1 MFKYFNVFKTVYE
14 TMNFS
19 KAAEQLFISQS
30 TVSQQIKLLEEEL
43 GVELFIRQGKRKI
56 FPTLAAEKYYQDG
69 IRIWESIEHLKD
81 TIKSNSD
88 KIECKIAVS
97 NTIAETVI
105 ADIFEYLN
113 QKEYFNNLNISIRMT
128 NSTKI
133 SEGMKNHYFDFG
145 FVEKP
150 ITTKD
155 INRTTFFNDELV
167 FAGNFNDDL
176 WLEREEGSG
185 VRHFTEEFWK
195 LQNIKPK
202 NIVTIQNNELII
214 QFLQKGIGK
223 TVISKS
229 VLQNK
234 IPYQRIN
241 NNFIRNFYFL
251 SQNSYAYNELNQLK
265 SDIEKFIK
273 KSS

>member
-1 MFKYFNVFKTVYE
+1 MFKYFNIFKTVYE

-69 IRIWESIEHLKD
+69 IRIWENIEHLKE
-81 TIKSNSD
+81 TIKNNND

-97 NTIAETVI
+97 NTIAETII
-105 ADIFEYLN
+105 ADIFEYIN
-113 QKEYFNNLNISIRMT
+113 HQKYFNNLNISIEMT
-128 NSTKI
+128 NSTRI
-133 SEGMKNHYFDFG
+133 SEGMKNHHYDFG

-150 ITTKD
+150 ITTQE
-155 INRTTFFNDELV
+155 IHRVPFFSDELV
-167 FAGNFNDDL
+167 FAGNLEDSL

-202 NIVTIQNNELII
+202 NVVTIQNNELIL
-214 QFLQKGIGK
+214 QFLKKGIGK

-229 VLQNK
+229 ILEDK
-234 IPYQRIN
+234 IPYQKIN

-251 SQNSYAYNELNQLK
+251 SQNSYSYNELNQLK
-265 SDIEKFIK
+265 NDIEYFIK
-273 KSS
+273 KEH